1 MPANKLHKILHK
13 KSTSGDPGDG
23 PGQQAN
29 SWQLTYLDT
38 ITLLLAFIII
48 MAGIAGVNLFVIDS
62 PQKTLRSPVE
72 GTSVVETPIAEL
84 EQDLTTLLAD
94 KIEEQ
99 ALIIETDD
107 RELRMHFRGSSF
119 YRVGEAELLP
129 SGQAIIDRILE
140 AIHTLDF
147 YQFNVDVEGHADST
161 PIHTTRFPS
170 NWELSVARASNI
182 VRYFVETEFPPER
195 LKASGYGDTF
205 PVAPNH
211 DEDGNPIPENQDMNR
226 RVVIRLYY

>member
-1 MPANKLHKILHK
+1 MPANKLHKILQK
-13 KSTSGDPGDG
+13 KSTGGDAGN
-23 PGQQAN
+23 GQGSQGN

-48 MAGIAGVNLFVIDS
+48 MAGIAGVNLFYVEKPD
-62 PQKTLRSPVE
+62 PVLLPRQD
-72 GTSVVETPIAEL
+72 GVKLIATPIAEL
-84 EQDLTTLLAD
+84 EHDLKELLED
-94 KIEEQ
+94 KFREG
-99 ALIIETDD
+99 ALIIETDQ

-140 AIHTLDF
+140 AIHALDF
-147 YQFNVDVEGHADST
+147 YQFNVDVEGHTDST
-161 PIHTTRFPS
+161 PIHTIRFPS

-182 VRYFVETEFPPER
+182 VRYFVETDFPPER
-195 LKASGYGDTF
+195 LKASGYSDTF

>member
-1 MPANKLHKILHK
+1 MPANKLHKILK
-13 KSTSGDPGDG
+13 RKSTGGDTGDG
-23 PGQQAN
+23 QGSQTH

-48 MAGIAGVNLFVIDS
+48 MAGIAGVNLFIIERPDPVLLS
-62 PQKTLRSPVE
+62 PQDGKIE
-72 GTSVVETPIAEL
+72 VETPIAEL
-84 EQDLTTLLAD
+84 EQDLKELLED
-94 KIEEQ
+94 KIRDG
-99 ALIIETDD
+99 ALIIETDH

-140 AIHTLDF
+140 AIHALYF
-147 YQFNVDVEGHADST
+147 YQFMVDVEGHADST
-161 PIHTTRFPS
+161 PIQTIRFPS

-182 VRYFVETEFPPER
+182 VRYFVETDFPPER
-195 LKASGYGDTF
+195 LKASGYSDTF
-205 PVAPNH
+205 PVAPNF
-211 DEDGNPIPENQDMNR
+211 DEQGNPIPENQDMNR

>member
-1 MPANKLHKILHK
+1 MPSNKLHKILQK
-13 KSTSGDPGDG
+13 QSLGREPADVQNSYS
-23 PGQQAN
+23 N

-48 MAGIAGVNLFVIDS
+48 MAGIAGVNLFIIES

-72 GTSVVETPIAEL
+72 GTRVVETPIAEL
-84 EQDLTTLLAD
+84 EQDLAALLAD

-99 ALIIETDD
+99 ALVIETDD

-140 AIHTLDF
+140 AIHTLYF

-161 PIHTTRFPS
+161 PIQNIRFPS

-182 VRYFVETEFPPER
+182 VRYFVETGFEPER
-195 LKASGYGDTF
+195 LKASGYSDTF
-205 PVAPNH
+205 PIAPNY
-211 DEDGNPIPENQDMNR
+211 DEEGNPIPENQDMNR

>member
-1 MPANKLHKILHK
+1 MPANKLHKILQKHSHGREPLEEQGK
-13 KSTSGDPGDG
+13 QSY
-23 PGQQAN
+23 

-48 MAGIAGVNLFVIDS
+48 MAGIAGVNLFILERPEAV
-62 PQKTLRSPVE
+62 LRSPAE
-72 GTSVVETPIAEL
+72 GTRVVETPIAEL
-84 EQDLTTLLAD
+84 EQDLKELLAD
-94 KIEEQ
+94 KINEG

-119 YRVGEAELLP
+119 YRVGEAELLS

-140 AIHTLDF
+140 AIHALDF
-147 YQFNVDVEGHADST
+147 YQFKVDVEGHADST
-161 PIHTTRFPS
+161 PIQTIRFPS

-182 VRYFVETEFPPER
+182 VRYFVETEFDPGR